1 MSRKMPSSHWSLDGR
16 RAIVTGG
23 SKGLGRAIVE
33 ELLAQGCEVITCA
46 RDLAP
51 LGPLLASET
60 RLSAVEVDVST
71 EEGRATLID
80 AMRARFGAECALD
93 ILVNNVGTNIRKPSV
108 DYSPDEFND
117 LMSTNAASALH
128 LSTACQPNLVRAR
141 GSVVQISSVSGSHN
155 DHTGVLY
162 HMSKVHEPPPSPRA
176 PPSTCHR
183 ARPVHVSGG
192 NRAHDAVP
200 RRRVGPARRAR
211 QRGRAVVRACAQR
224 ATCHLTAAVHVSP
237 RRHGHSR
244 PRGRCARRSLS
255 RSSLTTTST
264 ARWSRRRRCAA
275 SASRTRSAAHH

>member
-1 MSRKMPSSHWSLDGR
+1 MPSSHWSLEGR

-60 RLSAVEVDVST
+60 RLSAVEADVST

-93 ILVNNVGTNIRKPSV
+93 ILVNNVGTNVRKPSV
-108 DYSPDEFND
+108 EYSSDEFND

-162 HMSKVHEPPPSPRA
+162 HMSKVHEPPPRRLARRLPRVTA
-176 PPSTCHR
+176 LAPSTCQAAIEHMTR
-183 ARPVHVSGG
+183 YLAAEWGPHGVRV
-192 NRAHDAVP
+192 NAVAP
-200 RRRVGPARRAR
+200 WF
-211 QRGRAVVRACAQR
+211 VRAPNAPR
-224 ATCHLTAAVHVSP
+224 AT
-237 RRHGHSR
+237 
-244 PRGRCARRSLS
+244 
-255 RSSLTTTST
+255 
-264 ARWSRRRRCAA
+264 
-275 SASRTRSAAHH
+275 